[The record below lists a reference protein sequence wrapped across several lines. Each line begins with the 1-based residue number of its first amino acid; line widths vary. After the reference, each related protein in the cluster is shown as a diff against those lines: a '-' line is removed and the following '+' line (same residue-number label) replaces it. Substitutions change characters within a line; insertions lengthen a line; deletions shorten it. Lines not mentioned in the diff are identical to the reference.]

1 MTSPWATPGSAPPQP
16 AAPSADEPVVAAPGA
31 VPDDDDHLDR
41 PLPPP
46 PVPLRP
52 MTIPDLL
59 DGSFAV
65 LKRRPREVLTL
76 SAAFVVPIQ
85 LVSAVLLRD
94 VLGAGGFLGT
104 GIGDPTTTVGV
115 EDSGEITG
123 LGATVTSAMIAL
135 VSLALLTG
143 ALAGMV
149 ADWYDGV
156 RRPPLAMIR
165 STLRRAPALIVGVVV
180 VHLLEFVGL
189 IGVFIGSY
197 VLMGLLHLVSP
208 IIVAE
213 SVGPFRAIRRSMQL
227 TGSKFW
233 RSMGLPLLVGLIG
246 AIVGFGFQL
255 IPELVTLVVSDD
267 WNWLIRTS
275 GATLAQLVAA
285 PFTAGVAVLYHLD
298 LRTRSEGYD
307 ISRRVRERQDE
318 RAS

>member
-1 MTSPWATPGSAPPQP
+1 MSSPWAMPGSAPPQP
-16 AAPSADEPVVAAPGA
+16 TSVPADEPVA
-31 VPDDDDHLDR
+31 VPDEVSQTDDLLDR

-59 DGSFAV
+59 DGSFAI

-85 LVSAVLLRD
+85 LVSAILLRD

-104 GIGDPTTTVGV
+104 GIGDATTTVGFD
-115 EDSGEITG
+115 ESGDVSG
-123 LGATVTSAMIAL
+123 LGASVTSALIGL

-149 ADWYDGV
+149 ADWYDGI
-156 RRPPLAMIR
+156 RRSSLAMIR
-165 STLRRAPALIVGVVV
+165 STLRRAPALIVGVVI
-180 VHLLEFVGL
+180 VHVLELVGL
-189 IGVFIGSY
+189 IAVFVGAY
-197 VLMGLLHLVSP
+197 VLMGMLHLVSP

-213 SVGPFRAIRRSMQL
+213 SVGPFRAVRRSMQL
-227 TGSKFW
+227 TGAKFW
-233 RSMGLPLLVGLIG
+233 RSMGLPLLVGIIG

-255 IPELVTLVVSDD
+255 IPEVVTLAVSDD
-267 WNWLIRTS
+267 WNWLIRSS

-298 LRTRSEGYD
+298 LRARSEGYD
-307 ISRRVRERQDE
+307 ISRRVDEHRRERA
-318 RAS
+318 R